1 MALATASLVVIS
13 VDENYRSIFEKDDFP
28 QTARGEMWVSEQQAC
43 LNFRYRS
50 SPAGYQSD
58 WHVAGDPTLII
69 VCGGQVEIELRDG
82 STKQF
87 GAGEKFIAR
96 DDLPAGLE
104 FDDERHGHRARVIG
118 SGEFSAVH
126 VKLEKKERS

>member
-1 MALATASLVVIS
+1 MALEVVSLVVIS
-13 VDENYRSIFEKDDFP
+13 VDGDDRSVFSTSEFP
-28 QTARGEMWVSEQQAC
+28 QDARGEMWISEQQSC

-50 SPAGYQSD
+50 SPAGYESD

-69 VCGGQVEIELRDG
+69 VCGGRVEIELRDG

-126 VKLEKKERS
+126 VKLGKSGGL